1 LRSDYDWKKIVS
13 LLNLQ
18 RCEKIALKNTQVIE
32 KPKVHHPMILQ
43 LLKWEAAG
51 EPEPPKEFGLLKKD
65 LEVQD
70 QLGWDSRAGTYPN
83 HPLLPRTYLVGF

>member
-1 LRSDYDWKKIVS
+1 
-13 LLNLQ
+13 
-18 RCEKIALKNTQVIE
+18 
-32 KPKVHHPMILQ
+32 MILQ

-83 HPLLPRTYLVGF
+83 HPLLPRTFLVGF